1 MKKQIYLLLG
11 LLMVSV
17 LFVSAAPGDA
27 FIDPVTKSV
36 SGSFDL
42 VVKGDLKAGS
52 VATIDAAFAFD
63 ASKLTVSSIDG
74 PAGWTPKSTIDA
86 VAGTATFKVYT
97 FTPKDNGLASGVQS
111 LFTIHL
117 VPKSGVSGDAKV
129 TLTSITAKAGATNN
143 LGGTLSGST
152 VTIGAAPPPPPP
164 PTTACGNNKQEVG
177 EDCDGSTSAS
187 CPSGKEGTVTCANCK
202 NDFSGCKDIKKAD
215 PVVPQSNDPTGDDIC
230 NTIKGNS
237 GKKLHTQPGYMSKLA
252 KKLKDYFG

>member
-1 MKKQIYLLLG
+1 M
-11 LLMVSV
+11 
-17 LFVSAAPGDA
+17 
-27 FIDPVTKSV
+27 
-36 SGSFDL
+36 
-42 VVKGDLKAGS
+42 
-52 VATIDAAFAFD
+52 
-63 ASKLTVSSIDG
+63 
-74 PAGWTPKSTIDA
+74 
-86 VAGTATFKVYT
+86 
-97 FTPKDNGLASGVQS
+97 QS

-202 NDFSGCKDIKKAD
+202 NDFSGCKDIGSAEEGTDKIRILIIDKNGYFYQFEAFD
-215 PVVPQSNDPTGDDIC
+215 KIGAEENKNYELIFDKMLSNFKFIEE
-230 NTIKGNS
+230 
-237 GKKLHTQPGYMSKLA
+237 
-252 KKLKDYFG
+252 